1 MPLRTALL
9 IIEVSATTTSKRE
22 RAMRRRTI
30 DLLASVAGIVAAIV
44 LAVAGT
50 YFFQRYDF
58 AETNVR
64 DQLRA
69 QNIFFPPE
77 EALSDAERNQPGVV
91 KYAGQQVDTGR
102 KAEVYANQFIGL
114 HLSEIAD
121 GKTYSELSTESR
133 ENPDDEKL
141 AGLVQTA
148 FRGETLR
155 GLLLT
160 TYGFSELGQQ
170 ARLMTYVSFAGAVI
184 LFVLSLIGIWHARR
198 THEIVT

>member
-1 MPLRTALL
+1 
-9 IIEVSATTTSKRE
+9 
-22 RAMRRRTI
+22 MRRSTI
-30 DLLASVAGIVAAIV
+30 DRLASIAGVIAAVV

-50 YFFQRYDF
+50 YFYQRYDF

-77 EALSDAERNQPGVV
+77 DALSDAEREQPGVIR
-91 KYAGQQVDTGR
+91 YAGQQVDSGA

-114 HLSEIAD
+114 HLREIAG
-121 GKTYSELSTESR
+121 GKTYSELSAESR

-141 AGLVQTA
+141 AGQVQTA

-170 ARLMTYVSFAGAVI
+170 AQLMTYVSFAAAIALLILAV
-184 LFVLSLIGIWHARR
+184 LGFWHASRSGR
-198 THEIVT
+198 AVVD

>member
-1 MPLRTALL
+1 MARRSTRL
-9 IIEVSATTTSKRE
+9 IIELSATDPQKEHT
-22 RAMRRRTI
+22 MRRRTI

-44 LAVAGT
+44 LVVAGT

-77 EALSDAERNQPGVV
+77 DALSDAERDQPGVL

-102 KAEVYANQFIGL
+102 KAEVYANQFIAL

-121 GKTYSELSTESR
+121 GKTYSELSAESR

-141 AGLVQTA
+141 AGMVQTA

-160 TYGFSELGQQ
+160 TYGFSELGEQ
-170 ARLMTYVSFAGAVI
+170 ARLMTYVSFAGAAI
-184 LFVLSLIGIWHARR
+184 LFALSLLGIWHARR
-198 THEIVT
+198 THEVVT

>member
-1 MPLRTALL
+1 
-9 IIEVSATTTSKRE
+9 
-22 RAMRRRTI
+22 MRRKTI
-30 DLLASVAGIVAAIV
+30 DLLASAAGIVAAIV

-77 EALSDAERNQPGVV
+77 AALSDAERKQPGVV
-91 KYAGQQVDTGR
+91 EYAGQQVDTGR

-114 HLSEIAD
+114 HLREIAG
-121 GKTYSELSTESR
+121 GKTYSQLSTESR
-133 ENPDDEKL
+133 ENPDDERL

-184 LFVLSLIGIWHARR
+184 LFVLSLLGIWHARR
-198 THEIVT
+198 THEVVT

>member
-1 MPLRTALL
+1 M
-9 IIEVSATTTSKRE
+9 
-22 RAMRRRTI
+22 
-30 DLLASVAGIVAAIV
+30 LASVAGFVAAIV
-44 LAVAGT
+44 LFVAGT
-50 YFFQRYDF
+50 YFYQRYDF

-69 QNIFFPPE
+69 QQIFFPPE
-77 EALSDAERNQPGVV
+77 EALSDEELEQPGVV
-91 KYAGQQVDTGR
+91 KYAGQQVDSGR

-121 GKTYSELSTESR
+121 GKTYSQLSTESR
-133 ENPDDEKL
+133 ENPEDEQL

-160 TYGFSELGQQ
+160 TYGFSTLGQE
-170 ARLMTYVSFAGAVI
+170 ARLMMYVSFAAAVA
-184 LFVLSLIGIWHARR
+184 LLVLAGLGLWHARR
-198 THEIVT
+198 TDETVT

>member
-1 MPLRTALL
+1 
-9 IIEVSATTTSKRE
+9 
-22 RAMRRRTI
+22 MRRRTI
-30 DLLASVAGIVAAIV
+30 DVLASLAGVVAAIV
-44 LAVAGT
+44 LFVAGT

-64 DQLRA
+64 DQLKA
-69 QNIFFPPE
+69 QQIFFPPKD
-77 EALSDAERNQPGVV
+77 ALSEEELAQPGVV
-91 KYAGQQVDTGR
+91 KFAGEQVDSGR

-114 HLSEIAD
+114 HLSEIAG
-121 GKTYSELSTESR
+121 GKTYSQLSTASR

-141 AGLVQTA
+141 AGQVQTA

-170 ARLMTYVSFAGAVI
+170 AQLMTYVSFAAAIALLILAV
-184 LFVLSLIGIWHARR
+184 LGFWHASRSGR
-198 THEIVT
+198 AVVD